1 MFENA
6 GNDPMI
12 PKLTLPTLRCAGT
25 ALMLSVATLTGGV
38 GTFAPNSAQ
47 AQNLFDAVI
56 KVNGDVV
63 TRYELQQRARLLTLL
78 RAPADPNRLARDQLI
93 EDRLKLQA
101 ATTQGVIVSEE
112 ALLEGM
118 TQFAAQGQLNMDQMI
133 QLLERGGVSKETFRE
148 FVRAGL
154 TWREL
159 TQAKFGA
166 RIAVTEEDLERARDA
181 ISSGTGVRVLLSE
194 IIIPFTPDT
203 EKSVLER
210 ARSIAEL
217 TSTSA
222 FSAQARSLSATP
234 TRDAGGRLPWQPITQ
249 LPPILRPLVL
259 GLAPGEV
266 TEPLPLPGAVAL
278 FQMRDIQE
286 VDAPDPD
293 YVAIEY
299 AAYYIP
305 GGRSESAIA
314 RARQV
319 DAQTD
324 TCDDLYGIA
333 KDQPASVL
341 ERGTK
346 APGDIPTDI
355 AISLSRLDPGEVS
368 YDVTRANGETL
379 VLLMMCGRSETIEE
393 DSAEAPSE
401 GPGEGAPPVPDETAQ
416 LSAQIAANRMESFAE
431 GYLAQLRSE
440 ARIIEY

>member
-1 MFENA
+1 
-6 GNDPMI
+6 MI
-12 PKLTLPTLRCAGT
+12 TQLPLPALRRLTA
-25 ALMLSVATLTGGV
+25 ALMLSAATLTGTIV
-38 GTFAPNSAQ
+38 LAPQGAQ
-47 AQNLFDAVI
+47 AQNLFEAVI
-56 KVNGDVV
+56 KVNGDAI
-63 TRYELQQRARLLTLL
+63 TRYELEQRTRLLTLL
-78 RAPADPNRLARDQLI
+78 RAPADPARLAKDQLI
-93 EDRLKLQA
+93 EDRLKQQA
-101 ATTQGVIVSEE
+101 ATAQGVSVSDE
-112 ALLEGM
+112 AVVEGM
-118 TQFAAQGQLNMDQMI
+118 EQFASQGNLTADQMI
-133 QLLERGGVSKETFRE
+133 QLLSRGGVSKETFRE

-166 RIAVTEEDLERARDA
+166 RIAVSEDDLERARAA

-194 IIIPFTPDT
+194 IIIPYTPET
-203 EKSVLER
+203 EKQVMDR
-210 ARSIAEL
+210 ARRIAEL
-217 TSTSA
+217 TDIGA
-222 FSAQARSLSATP
+222 FSAQARAHSATP
-234 TRDAGGRLPWQPITQ
+234 TRGAGGRLPWQPITK

-286 VDAPDPD
+286 VDAPDPE
-293 YVAIEY
+293 YAAIEY

-305 GGRSESAIA
+305 GGRSEAAIA

-333 KDQPASVL
+333 KDQPRSVL
-341 ERGTK
+341 ERGIK
-346 APGDIPTDI
+346 APNEIPTDI

-379 VLLMMCGRSETIEE
+379 VLLMMCGRSQTIAE
-393 DSAEAPSE
+393 DPSE
-401 GPGEGAPPVPDETAQ
+401 VVAPAGGPPPAEGEGQATPPDDTAQ
-416 LSAQIAANRMESFAE
+416 LSAQIANRRMQSFAD

-440 ARIIEY
+440 ARIIGN